1 MPKWLKISLKIFA
14 GLVTLLLLA
23 LIGGTVYISY
33 NKAKVLALVNTE
45 LKTNINGTIII
56 GDMEPEFFKGFPEI
70 SLRLKN
76 VLIRDERFSQHHHT
90 LLDANDFAVSLDA
103 RPRLGGTVK
112 INHIAISNA
121 TVDIYTDSTG
131 YSNTSVFG
139 KGSKKKNSSSPGSST
154 ELKKFSLTNVSFSVN
169 DQKAKKLFSYVVN
182 DIHGK
187 MDYPDSGWMASFHLD
202 VITKSMAFST
212 AHGSFI
218 KGKDLEGDFTASE
231 NNGRITVNTDGLDI
245 GDDNFKINAVFE
257 TAKSQ
262 PTFVFHIVNDH
273 ILWRNAAA
281 LLSKNITI
289 KLNMFDIDQPIAVT
303 ALISGSFEGGQDPS
317 LYVTAKVKNSTVTI
331 PGAKLNNCSFDGIFT
346 NNYQKGKG
354 YSDDNSV
361 IRFIGMNGVYNQLPF
376 NIDTGSIINLNNPIA
391 TGNFR
396 AAFPV
401 RNLNGILG
409 TKVARFDDGNAAIN
423 LRYKADIVNY
433 RLNKPLVAGSINLK
447 NADFS
452 YIPAN
457 LTLKNSSLSLN
468 FVGNNLVINNVR
480 LQSGRSVVNMNGRVN
495 NFLNLYYNAPEKIVL
510 TWNIRSQELYL
521 GEFLGFLNDGGDTQ
535 ATPKSGNS
543 GNAIDQLSNML
554 QKGSAELHI
563 QADNA
568 HYFKFLATDVH
579 ADIVTSPGGIAIK
592 SVGLKNAGGSL
603 RINGYITRGKAIKLA
618 LNTTVSKVNVHDFF
632 YDFDN
637 FGLKDFTYQN
647 LEGLLSARTNI
658 TAGMTTKGTLIPG
671 SINGTVDINLQQAA
685 LINFKP
691 LLGVGKFAFPF
702 RNLKNITIPN
712 LDGHFKINGDKIE
725 IAPMKISSS
734 VLNIDV
740 AGTYG
745 LTNGTNIAMDI
756 PLRNPKGDTTDK
768 KRYKGI
774 VLHILAKADETGKI
788 KIGFN
793 KERKNK
799 NKDKQQDKPSDETPA
814 LNPTQ
819 K

>member
-23 LIGGTVYISY
+23 LIGSTVYISY

-76 VLIRDERFSQHHHT
+76 VLIRDDRFAQHHHT
-90 LLDANDFAVSLDA
+90 LLDAKDFAVSLDA
-103 RPRLGGTVK
+103 LPILRGAVK

-154 ELKKFSLTNVSFSVN
+154 ELRKFSLTNVSFSVN
-169 DQKAKKLFSYVVN
+169 NQKTKKLFSYVVN

-187 MDYPDSGWMASFHLD
+187 MYYPDSGWVAGFHLD
-202 VITKSMAFST
+202 VTAKNMAFST
-212 AHGSFI
+212 THGSFI

-231 NNGRITVNTDGLDI
+231 NNGKITVNTDGLDI

-257 TAKSQ
+257 TAKPQSS
-262 PTFVFHIVNDH
+262 FVFRIVNNH

-289 KLNMFDIDQPIAVT
+289 KLNMFDIDKPIAVT
-303 ALISGSFEGGQDPS
+303 ALISGSFEGGQDPY
-317 LYVTAKVKNSTVTI
+317 LYITAKVKNNTVTI
-331 PGAKLNNCSFDGIFT
+331 PGAKLTDCSFDGIFT
-346 NNYQKGKG
+346 NNYQKDKG
-354 YSDDNSV
+354 YTDDNSV
-361 IRFIGMNGVYNQLPF
+361 IRLIGMNGVYNQLPF
-376 NIDTGSIINLNNPIA
+376 HIDTGSIINLNNPIA

-401 RNLNGILG
+401 RDLNGILG
-409 TKVARFDDGNAAIN
+409 TKVARFGDGNAAIN

-433 RLNKPLVAGSINLK
+433 RLNKPLVAGSITLK
-447 NADFS
+447 NADLS
-452 YIPAN
+452 YLPAN

-468 FVGNNLVINNVR
+468 FIGNNLLINNVR
-480 LQSGRSVVNMNGRVN
+480 LQSGRSIVSMNGRVN

-510 TWNIRSQELYL
+510 TWNIHSQQLYL
-521 GEFLGFLNDGGDTQ
+521 GEFLGLLNDGGETP
-535 ATPKSGNS
+535 ATLKSGNS

-554 QKGSAELHI
+554 RKGSAELHI

-579 ADIVTSPGGIAIK
+579 ADIITSPGGIALK
-592 SVGLKNAGGSL
+592 NVGLKNAGGSL
-603 RINGYITRGKAIKLA
+603 RLNGYITRGKAIKLA
-618 LNTTVSKVNVHDFF
+618 LNTTISKVNVHEFF
-632 YDFDN
+632 YDFNN

-658 TAGMTTKGTLIPG
+658 TAGMTTKGTLIPR
-671 SINGTVDINLQQAA
+671 SINGTVDINLQQGA
-685 LINFKP
+685 LLNFKP

-712 LDGHFKINGDKIE
+712 LDGHFKINGDQIE

-774 VLHILAKADETGKI
+774 VLHLLAKADETGKI

-793 KERKNK
+793 KGRKDKNK
-799 NKDKQQDKPSDETPA
+799 NKEQDNPSEENPA
-814 LNPTQ
+814 SNPTQ